1 LSVLNVTIAGIV
13 RWIVDELQSYQL
25 MMSVLSLFQGTNCV
39 VSVRLLLILLGW
51 SVVVDVY
58 RGVLTGIT
66 VCWVL
71 MQVYW

>member
-1 LSVLNVTIAGIV
+1 MSVLNVTIAGIV

-58 RGVLTGIT
+58 RGVQTGIT
-66 VCWVL
+66 AF
-71 MQVYW
+71 